1 MNQVKKMYKVKSWF
15 SLKDAAAR
23 LSSGLGEEITVQD
36 VLQLVIQGHLAVSW
50 YTRQIFA
57 QVVVPFTTL
66 SAGEGW
72 RALEAENPIR
82 QLDGPYRLEL
92 EYCGALKDWIHSS
105 LAQAIAELD
114 SNVGFFISDDEENI
128 WQIMAYH
135 PGQRYRVKNQWSR
148 MEGTYHPSVKFP
160 HESELVI
167 QRKDI
172 QTFEQSLGESTSHR
186 TLKWTPEMKQ

>member
-1 MNQVKKMYKVKSWF
+1 MKKLYRVKSWF
-15 SLKDAAAR
+15 SLEDAAAR
-23 LSSGLGEEITVQD
+23 LSAGLGEEITVQD
-36 VLQLVIQGHLAVSW
+36 VLQLVIKGHLAVSW

-57 QVVVPFTTL
+57 QEVVRFTTL
-66 SAGEGW
+66 SAAEGW
-72 RALEAENPIR
+72 RALSVDNPIR

-105 LAQAIAELD
+105 LTQAIAELD
-114 SNVGFFISDDEENI
+114 ANVGFFVSDDEENI
-128 WQIMAYH
+128 WQIMAYQ

-148 MEGTYHPSVKFP
+148 MEGTYHPSMKFP

-167 QRKDI
+167 QRQDI
-172 QTFEQSLGESTSHR
+172 QTFEQSLEESTSHK